1 MDILRLITCGNVD
14 DGKSTLLGR
23 LLHDTKSIF
32 EDQWA
37 ALQRISHACGDAAV
51 NLAFITDGL
60 RAERAQGITIDV
72 AYRYFS
78 TPRRKFILAD
88 CPGHLE
94 FTRNMVT
101 GASTAQV
108 ALLLVDAQRGI
119 TEQTRRH
126 AFLVSL
132 LRVRHLVVC
141 VNKMDLVDFA
151 AATFNGIRDEF
162 MAFAER
168 LEGVEVQ
175 FVPMSALHGD
185 NVVDRSERMPWYAGT
200 PLLYALENFYLRNEP
215 NLIDA
220 RFPVQMALELDG
232 RQVLAGRVASGTIR
246 AGEEVVHLPSGAPVR
261 LQRIAAPVAEVS
273 EARHPMCVTIE
284 VESAV
289 QIKRADML
297 ARPHNQPVPNANPE
311 IMICWLAELPLQL
324 GGEYI
329 VRHTEREVR
338 GRVVEIRYVIDVNTL
353 HRRSVGALGLTA
365 NQIARVVLSLD
376 EAIYCDSYR
385 RNRETGCLLVIDP
398 ETNATAGVGM
408 ILGPE

>member
-37 ALQRISHACGDAAV
+37 ALQRISSERGDSAV

-72 AYRYFS
+72 AHRYFS

-101 GASTAQV
+101 GASSAQV

-141 VNKMDLVDFA
+141 VNKMDLVGFA
-151 AATFNGIRDEF
+151 EARFDEIRDQF

-175 FVPMSALHGD
+175 FIPIAALHGD
-185 NVVDRSERMPWYAGT
+185 NVVERSTRMPWYAGT
-200 PLLYALENFYLRNEP
+200 PLLYALENFYVRNEA
-215 NLIDA
+215 NLVDA
-220 RFPVQMALELDG
+220 RFAVQLVMEAAGKRL
-232 RQVLAGRVASGTIR
+232 LAGRVASGVLR
-246 AGEEVVHLPSGAPVR
+246 PGEELVHLPSGRP
-261 LQRIAAPVAEVS
+261 LKICRIDAAGEETA
-273 EARHPMCVTIE
+273 EARHPMSVTLE
-284 VESAV
+284 VDAPFAI
-289 QIKRADML
+289 QRGDML
-297 ARPHNQPVPNANPE
+297 ARPHNHPTPAMELDV
-311 IMICWLAELPLQL
+311 MVCWLDERPLELGRTYRIRQA
-324 GGEYI
+324 
-329 VRHTEREVR
+329 EREV
-338 GRVVEIRYVIDVNTL
+338 GGSVAEILYTIDVNTL
-353 HRRSVGALGLTA
+353 RRQPAADGRLPMNA
-365 NQIARVVLSLD
+365 IARAVLKVD
-376 EAIYCDSYR
+376 AVIFADAYR
-385 RNRETGCLLVIDP
+385 RNRETGSLLIIDS
-398 ETNATAGVGM
+398 ETNATAGAAM
-408 ILGPE
+408 ILAP